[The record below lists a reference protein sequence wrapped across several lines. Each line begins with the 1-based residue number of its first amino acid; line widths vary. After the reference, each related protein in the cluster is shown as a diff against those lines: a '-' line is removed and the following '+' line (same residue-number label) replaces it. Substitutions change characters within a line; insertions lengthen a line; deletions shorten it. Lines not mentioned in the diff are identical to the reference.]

1 MGAKFA
7 GMGLGAVA
15 GSRKLANSVKSA
27 KSTGSSFSGATNK
40 VKYIGKVDDLK
51 GIPRNQTLLDDLPNL
66 GNPKANWKQN
76 SSVLRK
82 EMNKG
87 NPISDASAHL
97 PDNNPKVKGS
107 FLGAERNLLRSK
119 GWSFDKSTGLWS
131 PPN

>member
-1 MGAKFA
+1 MTMMLRLIIVLLTLFGSKAA
-7 GMGLGAVA
+7 ALGQIDAY
-15 GSRKLANSVKSA
+15 SV
-27 KSTGSSFSGATNK
+27 ATNK
-40 VKYIGKVDDLK
+40 VKHIGKVDDLK

-87 NPISDASAHL
+87 NPIRDASAHL
-97 PDNNPKVKGS
+97 PDNHPKVKGS